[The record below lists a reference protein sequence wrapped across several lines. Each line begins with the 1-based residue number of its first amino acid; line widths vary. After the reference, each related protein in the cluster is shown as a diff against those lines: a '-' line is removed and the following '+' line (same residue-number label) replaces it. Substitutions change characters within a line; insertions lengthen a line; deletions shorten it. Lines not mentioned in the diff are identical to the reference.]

1 MAATPSRTPRLLSW
15 PHDRRTLSELG
26 TVEDERWEDEAVHN
40 VWGEENETDKWI
52 TEEAKPRINRLFWSS
67 VG

>member
-1 MAATPSRTPRLLSW
+1 MAATPSRTPRLLSL
-15 PHDRRTLSELG
+15 PRGRRTLGELG
-26 TVEDERWEDEAVHN
+26 AVEDERWEDDAVYS

-52 TEEAKPRINRLFWSS
+52 TEEVKPRIDHLFWSS